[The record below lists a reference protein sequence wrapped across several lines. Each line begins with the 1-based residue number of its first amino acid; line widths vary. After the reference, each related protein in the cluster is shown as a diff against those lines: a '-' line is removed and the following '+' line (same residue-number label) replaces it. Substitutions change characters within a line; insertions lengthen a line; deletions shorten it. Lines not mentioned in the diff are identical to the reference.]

1 MLPRKLWRRLR
12 SLLTPKRKRR
22 IPIYGRADA
31 QWFTAI
37 SLSLEPNELPSVPS
51 SLAVCVALA
60 HGYAGVGWYDVD
72 GLAEEIHVGPGPCT
86 RIIHL
91 TLWNPALCRSLI
103 VRSVRRGPLAVTL

>member
-22 IPIYGRADA
+22 IPVYGRADA

-37 SLSLEPNELPSVPS
+37 SLSLEADELPSVPS
-51 SLAVCVALA
+51 SLAVCVTLA

-72 GLAEEIHVGPGPCT
+72 GQLRVRVAGGQATVRDSAGKKELVVRAEFNGKEAK
-86 RIIHL
+86 L
-91 TLWNPALCRSLI
+91 TQEYDW
-103 VRSVRRGPLAVTL
+103 